1 MAERSRGVRAAVVV
15 LVGVAVLSAVGWPGE
30 AVTVTAGPVA
40 GPWRPPGRGTPS
52 IDVLGDVPSGAE
64 LFDDVAVSVGRR
76 GVAAVRVGGG
86 GRWTYQRLWGDDLV
100 DWVRVDDRRGAAV
113 WRDGR
118 VTLVDVPTGRVVWRA
133 DLPAGPFAAAGR
145 TLDGEWRSMWTLS
158 VARPGMLVILHDGRL
173 DVLDARTGATRWTR
187 PAASCGPVD
196 EARALGDVV
205 LTARRCAGYA
215 GAALGAEDGEPRWT
229 FADAGPYDARDLG
242 AGRAV
247 TVEDGGL
254 VVRRTADWQVVW
266 RLPRAGLRPN
276 PSAGSLGVTADLV
289 IADTAAGIAAYRV
302 ADGGLAWRRPLER
315 PAGTSQDVLT
325 DGRVVYVAADERTV
339 LALDARTGAV
349 IDRRGFDDRI
359 DLRSMR
365 SDLAVVTV
373 GAGRDQVL
381 A

>member
-30 AVTVTAGPVA
+30 VVTVTAGPVA

-64 LFDDVAVSVGRR
+64 LFGDVAVSVSRR

-158 VARPGMLVILHDGRL
+158 VARPGMLVILH
-173 DVLDARTGATRWTR
+173 
-187 PAASCGPVD
+187 
-196 EARALGDVV
+196 
-205 LTARRCAGYA
+205 
-215 GAALGAEDGEPRWT
+215 
-229 FADAGPYDARDLG
+229 
-242 AGRAV
+242 
-247 TVEDGGL
+247 
-254 VVRRTADWQVVW
+254 
-266 RLPRAGLRPN
+266 
-276 PSAGSLGVTADLV
+276 
-289 IADTAAGIAAYRV
+289 AYRV

-325 DGRVVYVAADERTV
+325 DGRVVYAAADERTV
-339 LALDARTGAV
+339 LALDARTGRSSTGAASTTGSTCARCGPTWSWSRWAPAG
-349 IDRRGFDDRI
+349 IGCSPDGDAGPASWLPPAGFDNRCRPTSPSPTSARAPS
-359 DLRSMR
+359 RS
-365 SDLAVVTV
+365 
-373 GAGRDQVL
+373 GGP
-381 A
+381 